1 MRLCPAVACRRVLLV
16 EDDKDL
22 CQALLIHFKD
32 QGYDTDICN
41 NGTDGLFYA
50 LQNVY
55 DLMIL
60 DRMLPEL
67 DGLTLLNTIRKR
79 GIQTPVILATAMDSL
94 DDKIH
99 GLDEGADDYITKPF
113 APEELLARI
122 RALTRRPRQLQAPG
136 KLIWKD
142 LAFDPQKLEL
152 SCGKNTLSLSKKEAG
167 LMEYFLKNPEQCLK
181 RAVLLSYVWGADTEV
196 EEGNLD
202 NYIYFLRRRLRTLKT
217 KAKITTVHGVGYKLE
232 TEEET

>member
-1 MRLCPAVACRRVLLV
+1 MRILFV

-22 CQALLIHFKD
+22 CQALLIHFKS

-79 GIQTPVILATAMDSL
+79 GIQTPVILATAMDTL

-99 GLDEGADDYITKPF
+99 GLDEGLMITLPNPLLQKSFWHVSGPL
-113 APEELLARI
+113 PED
-122 RALTRRPRQLQAPG
+122 PG
-136 KLIWKD
+136 SFRLPD
-142 LAFDPQKLEL
+142 
-152 SCGKNTLSLSKKEAG
+152 SLSGKTSPLILRNWSFPVGKI
-167 LMEYFLKNPEQCLK
+167 LFPCPKRNP
-181 RAVLLSYVWGADTEV
+181 VLWNIS
-196 EEGNLD
+196 
-202 NYIYFLRRRLRTLKT
+202 
-217 KAKITTVHGVGYKLE
+217 
-232 TEEET
+232 

>member
-1 MRLCPAVACRRVLLV
+1 MRILLV

-99 GLDEGADDYITKPF
+99 GLDEGADDYITKPG
-113 APEELLARI
+113 
-122 RALTRRPRQLQAPG
+122 PG
-136 KLIWKD
+136 SSRL
-142 LAFDPQKLEL
+142 P
-152 SCGKNTLSLSKKEAG
+152 AG
-167 LMEYFLKNPEQCLK
+167 LCGQILLLTQKNWNFPVEKAPSLFPKK
-181 RAVLLSYVWGADTEV
+181 RQALWNIL
-196 EEGNLD
+196 
-202 NYIYFLRRRLRTLKT
+202 
-217 KAKITTVHGVGYKLE
+217 
-232 TEEET
+232 

>member
-1 MRLCPAVACRRVLLV
+1 MRILFV

-22 CQALLIHFKD
+22 CQALLIHFKS

-79 GIQTPVILATAMDSL
+79 GIQTPVIMATAMDTL

-122 RALTRRPRQLQAPG
+122 RALTRRPQQLQAPG
-136 KLIWKD
+136 RLVWKD
-142 LAFDPQKLEL
+142 LLLIFRNWSFPV
-152 SCGKNTLSLSKKEAG
+152 GKILFPCPK
-167 LMEYFLKNPEQCLK
+167 KNP
-181 RAVLLSYVWGADTEV
+181 VLWNIS
-196 EEGNLD
+196 
-202 NYIYFLRRRLRTLKT
+202 
-217 KAKITTVHGVGYKLE
+217 
-232 TEEET
+232 

>member
-1 MRLCPAVACRRVLLV
+1 MRILLV

-136 KLIWKD
+136 RLVWTD
-142 LAFDPQKLEL
+142 LAFDPEKLEL

-167 LMEYFLKNPEQCLK
+167 LMEYFMKNPGQCLK
-181 RAVLLSYVWGADTEV
+181 RSMLLSYVWGADTEV

-217 KAKITTVHGVGYKLE
+217 RAKITTVHGVGYKLD

>member
-1 MRLCPAVACRRVLLV
+1 MRILFV

-22 CQALLIHFKD
+22 CQALLIHFKS

-79 GIQTPVILATAMDSL
+79 GIQTPVIMATAMDTL

-113 APEELLARI
+113 APGSYQKASAASGSRTTCLE
-122 RALTRRPRQLQAPG
+122 RP
-136 KLIWKD
+136 
-142 LAFDPQKLEL
+142 F
-152 SCGKNTLSLSKKEAG
+152 
-167 LMEYFLKNPEQCLK
+167 F
-181 RAVLLSYVWGADTEV
+181 
-196 EEGNLD
+196 
-202 NYIYFLRRRLRTLKT
+202 
-217 KAKITTVHGVGYKLE
+217 
-232 TEEET
+232 

>member
-1 MRLCPAVACRRVLLV
+1 
-16 EDDKDL
+16 
-22 CQALLIHFKD
+22 
-32 QGYDTDICN
+32 
-41 NGTDGLFYA
+41 
-50 LQNVY
+50 
-55 DLMIL
+55 MIL

>member
-1 MRLCPAVACRRVLLV
+1 MRILLV

-79 GIQTPVILATAMDSL
+79 GIQTPVILATAMD
-94 DDKIH
+94 
-99 GLDEGADDYITKPF
+99 
-113 APEELLARI
+113 
-122 RALTRRPRQLQAPG
+122 
-136 KLIWKD
+136 
-142 LAFDPQKLEL
+142 
-152 SCGKNTLSLSKKEAG
+152 
-167 LMEYFLKNPEQCLK
+167 
-181 RAVLLSYVWGADTEV
+181 
-196 EEGNLD
+196 
-202 NYIYFLRRRLRTLKT
+202 
-217 KAKITTVHGVGYKLE
+217 
-232 TEEET
+232 

>member
-1 MRLCPAVACRRVLLV
+1 MRILFV

-22 CQALLIHFKD
+22 CQALLIHFKS
-32 QGYDTDICN
+32 QGYDTDIFN

-79 GIQTPVILATAMDSL
+79 GIQTPVIMATAMDTL

-113 APEELLARI
+113 APEELMARI
-122 RALTRRPRQLQAPG
+122 RALTRRPQQLQAPG
-136 KLIWKD
+136 RLVWKD
-142 LAFDPQKLEL
+142 LSFDPRKLEL
-152 SCGKNTLSLSKKEAG
+152 SCGENTLSLSKKESG
-167 LMEYFLKNPEQCLK
+167 LMEYFMKNPEQCLK
-181 RAVLLSYVWGADTEV
+181 RATLLSYVWGADAEV
-196 EEGNLD
+196 EDGNLD
-202 NYIYFLRRRLRTLKT
+202 NYIYFLRRRLRALKT
-217 KAKITTVHGVGYKLE
+217 KVKITTVHGVGYKME
-232 TEEET
+232 AGEES

>member
-1 MRLCPAVACRRVLLV
+1 MRILLV

-99 GLDEGADDYITKPF
+99 GLDEGAVCSGRTSGPYPGSYPK
-113 APEELLARI
+113 APA
-122 RALTRRPRQLQAPG
+122 APG
-136 KLIWKD
+136 SRQTD
-142 LAFDPQKLEL
+142 L
-152 SCGKNTLSLSKKEAG
+152 
-167 LMEYFLKNPEQCLK
+167 
-181 RAVLLSYVWGADTEV
+181 
-196 EEGNLD
+196 EGSG
-202 NYIYFLRRRLRTLKT
+202 F
-217 KAKITTVHGVGYKLE
+217 
-232 TEEET
+232 

>member
-1 MRLCPAVACRRVLLV
+1 MRILLV

-67 DGLTLLNTIRKR
+67 DGLTLLNKEKR
-79 GIQTPVILATAMDSL
+79 DPDPGDPGHC
-94 DDKIH
+94 H
-99 GLDEGADDYITKPF
+99 GFSG
-113 APEELLARI
+113 R
-122 RALTRRPRQLQAPG
+122 
-136 KLIWKD
+136 
-142 LAFDPQKLEL
+142 
-152 SCGKNTLSLSKKEAG
+152 
-167 LMEYFLKNPEQCLK
+167 
-181 RAVLLSYVWGADTEV
+181 
-196 EEGNLD
+196 
-202 NYIYFLRRRLRTLKT
+202 
-217 KAKITTVHGVGYKLE
+217 
-232 TEEET
+232 

>member
-1 MRLCPAVACRRVLLV
+1 MRILFV

-22 CQALLIHFKD
+22 CQALLIHFKS

-79 GIQTPVILATAMDSL
+79 GIQTPVILATAMDTL

-122 RALTRRPRQLQAPG
+122 RALTRRPQQLQAPG
-136 KLIWKD
+136 RLVWKD
-142 LAFDPQKLEL
+142 LSFDLQKLEL
-152 SCGKNTLSLSKKEAG
+152 SCGENTLSLSKKESG
-167 LMEYFLKNPEQCLK
+167 LMEYFMKNPEQCLK
-181 RAVLLSYVWGADTEV
+181 RATLLSYVWGADAEV
-196 EEGNLD
+196 EDGNLD
-202 NYIYFLRRRLRTLKT
+202 NYIYFLRRRL
-217 KAKITTVHGVGYKLE
+217 HGVGYKME
-232 TEEET
+232 AGEES

>member
-1 MRLCPAVACRRVLLV
+1 MRILLV

-55 DLMIL
+55 DLIIL

-113 APEELLARI
+113 APEELLAR
-122 RALTRRPRQLQAPG
+122 LP
-136 KLIWKD
+136 
-142 LAFDPQKLEL
+142 
-152 SCGKNTLSLSKKEAG
+152 AG
-167 LMEYFLKNPEQCLK
+167 LCGQISLLTLKNWNFPVEKTPSLFPKK
-181 RAVLLSYVWGADTEV
+181 RQALWNIL
-196 EEGNLD
+196 
-202 NYIYFLRRRLRTLKT
+202 
-217 KAKITTVHGVGYKLE
+217 
-232 TEEET
+232 

>member
-1 MRLCPAVACRRVLLV
+1 MGLLVV
-16 EDDKDL
+16 EDDNEI
-22 CQALLIHFKD
+22 CQALLFLCMC
-32 QGYDTDICN
+32 QGADTELGN

-79 GIQTPVILATAMDSL
+79 GIQTPVIMATAMDTV

-122 RALTRRPRQLQAPG
+122 RALTRRPQQLQAPG
-136 KLIWKD
+136 RLVWKD
-142 LAFDPQKLEL
+142 LSFDLQKLEL
-152 SCGKNTLSLSKKEAG
+152 SCGENTLSLSKKESG
-167 LMEYFLKNPEQCLK
+167 LMEYFMKNPEQCLK
-181 RAVLLSYVWGADTEV
+181 RATLLSYVWGADTEV
-196 EEGNLD
+196 EDGNLD
-202 NYIYFLRRRLRTLKT
+202 NYIYFLRRRLKALKT
-217 KAKITTVHGVGYKLE
+217 KVKITTVHGVGYKME
-232 TEEET
+232 AGEES

>member
-1 MRLCPAVACRRVLLV
+1 MRILFV

-22 CQALLIHFKD
+22 CQALLIHFKS

-79 GIQTPVILATAMDSL
+79 GIQTPVILATAMDTL

-113 APEELLARI
+113 GNQEMLARI
-122 RALTRRPRQLQAPG
+122 RTALRHRRQPMESSTGVPVYKAGDLKIDFDKRRVFLAG
-136 KLIWKD
+136 KEIRLTQIEYKLVTLLAQNSGKVLTYDYIISHIWGPYAD
-142 LAFDPQKLEL
+142 NNNQILRVNMAHIRRKLEV
-152 SCGKNTLSLSKKEAG
+152 
-167 LMEYFLKNPEQCLK
+167 NPAEPK
-181 RAVLLSYVWGADTEV
+181 YIFTE
-196 EEGNLD
+196 
-202 NYIYFLRRRLRTLKT
+202 I
-217 KAKITTVHGVGYKLE
+217 GVGYRMQE
-232 TEEET
+232 SQS

>member
-1 MRLCPAVACRRVLLV
+1 
-16 EDDKDL
+16 
-22 CQALLIHFKD
+22 
-32 QGYDTDICN
+32 
-41 NGTDGLFYA
+41 
-50 LQNVY
+50 
-55 DLMIL
+55 MIL

-122 RALTRRPRQLQAPG
+122 RALTRRPRQLQAPHQ
-136 KLIWKD
+136 LIWKD
-142 LAFDPQKLEL
+142 LSFDPQKLEL

-181 RAVLLSYVWGADTEV
+181 RAVLLSYVWGADAEV

-232 TEEET
+232 AEEES

>member
-1 MRLCPAVACRRVLLV
+1 MRLLLI
-16 EDDKDL
+16 EDDKEL
-22 CQALLIHFKD
+22 CKALLIHFQS
-32 QGYDTDICN
+32 QGYETDVCHT
-41 NGTDGLFYA
+41 GTDGLFYA

-122 RALTRRPRQLQAPG
+122 RALTRRPRQFQAPG